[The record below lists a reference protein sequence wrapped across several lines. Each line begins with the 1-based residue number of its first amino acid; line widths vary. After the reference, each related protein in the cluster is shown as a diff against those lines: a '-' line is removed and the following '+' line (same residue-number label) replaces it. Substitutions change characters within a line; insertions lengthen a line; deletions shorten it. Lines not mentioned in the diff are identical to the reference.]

1 MATRR
6 RADLVTAF
14 SGIAGIQAN
23 FDTPMPEASLDT
35 AWPVTSDSY
44 PNVSQELDRIL
55 DCSQQ
60 DLVAKEVI
68 RRITRFDI
76 DYDADPRLMA
86 IHLAYMLGVAAAPTG
101 TPANEQQTITNTATG
116 GVGKVGV
123 VVGSVTKYTPALAWN
138 VPAADMKTAL
148 ENLNFIGRGN
158 TTVVLAAGVYTIT
171 FTNNHAN
178 DNMPQLVGHADNATT
193 LTGGGWAITT
203 TVPGVQRDH
212 KLTRIAGFQP
222 PAYGMAV
229 GFRSS
234 DKLMRLFKSV
244 VADSFR
250 ASGSHAQPRVTV
262 NWGMVASGEV
272 SNVSNAYVPPSCQIY
287 RPARFRD
294 TSLVIDGVDYAANNL
309 LRDFEVSYSN
319 GLITDDDAYTAQDE
333 DIHRAERA
341 DQRVLTI
348 NAGILGEHG
357 DAIHV
362 LAESLGEVAVS
373 LRIGRTGNG
382 ILWNLPKGSVS
393 LRNPVLAYDGT
404 AKRSKVEISIEPE
417 LIPGDATTPFTI
429 DAFIGLS
436 STLLG
441 VA

>member
-1 MATRR
+1 MADRR

-14 SGIAGIQAN
+14 SGTAAIQTN
-23 FDTPMPEASLDT
+23 FDTPRAESVLDT

-86 IHLAYMLGVAAAPTG
+86 IHLAYLLGVAAAPTG
-101 TPANEQQTITNTATG
+101 TPTNEVQTITSTATG
-116 GVGKVGV
+116 GTGRIGV
-123 VVGSVTKYTPALAWN
+123 PVGSVTKYTPSLPFD
-138 VPAADMKTAL
+138 VTAAAMKTAL
-148 ENLNFIGRGN
+148 ENINFIGRGN
-158 TTVVLAAGVYTIT
+158 VTVTLLAGVYTIT
-171 FTNNHAN
+171 FINNHAN
-178 DNMPQLVGHADNATT
+178 DNMGQLVAHADNSTS
-193 LTGGGWAITT
+193 LTGGTWTFAT

-212 KLTRIAGFQP
+212 HLTRITGFQP
-222 PAYGMAV
+222 PAYGTAV

-250 ASGSHAQPRVTV
+250 ASGSHAQPRINV

-272 SNVSNAYVPPSCQIY
+272 SNVSAGYTPPSCQVY

-294 TSLVIDGVDYAANNL
+294 TSLVIDGVDYALNNT

-357 DAIHV
+357 DVIHD
-362 LAESLGEVAVS
+362 LAESLGEVAVT
-373 LRIGRTGNG
+373 LRLGRTGNG
-382 ILWNLPKGSVS
+382 ILFNIPKGSIS
-393 LRNPVLAYDGT
+393 LRDPVLAYDGT
-404 AKRSKVEISIEPE
+404 AKRSKVQIQIEPE
-417 LIPGDATTPFTI
+417 LIPGDATTPFTV
-429 DAFIGLS
+429 DALVNIS
-436 STLLG
+436 STLLQSS
-441 VA
+441 